1 VCLSALSFCSCSPPF
16 EAGDEVEG
24 ELVDE
29 VGVEMAGEAG
39 DEVEDELAG
48 EVGVEMAGEA
58 GDDFE
63 GDFEGDFEDDFA
75 GQYAVQQ
82 FGALAAGAV

>member
-1 VCLSALSFCSCSPPF
+1 M
-16 EAGDEVEG
+16 
-24 ELVDE
+24 DE

-39 DEVEDELAG
+39 DEVENELAG

-58 GDDFE
+58 GDEVESDIE
-63 GDFEGDFEDDFA
+63 GEVA

>member
-1 VCLSALSFCSCSPPF
+1 MGPEEMGPGWCGYPSGVSLSALSFCSCSPPF
-16 EAGDEVEG
+16 EAGNEVDG
-24 ELVDE
+24 ELVD
-29 VGVEMAGEAG
+29 
-39 DEVEDELAG
+39 

-63 GDFEGDFEDDFA
+63 GDFEGEVA

-82 FGALAAGAV
+82 YGALAAGAV

>member
-1 VCLSALSFCSCSPPF
+1 MSLSALSFCSCSPPF

-58 GDDFE
+58 GVEVESDFE
-63 GDFEGDFEDDFA
+63 GEVA

>member
-1 VCLSALSFCSCSPPF
+1 MSLSALSFCSCSPPF

-58 GDDFE
+58 E
-63 GDFEGDFEDDFA
+63 GDFEGEVA

>member
-1 VCLSALSFCSCSPPF
+1 MSVSLSALSFCSCSPPF

-29 VGVEMAGEAG
+29 VGVEMAGEA
-39 DEVEDELAG
+39 EDELAG
-48 EVGVEMAGEA
+48 EAGVEVES
-58 GDDFE
+58 DFE
-63 GDFEGDFEDDFA
+63 GEVA

-82 FGALAAGAV
+82 YGALAAGAV